1 MVRSS
6 LNWWIPCTWATVTS
20 LERGCGRARN
30 YTWPDKAFIPTVTDL
45 LCESWFDGPLFLS
58 IKKKTNVPLFFGS
71 YFLLIMH
78 VFHHTLNPHPF
89 WCHTFYF
96 LFFFFMFFFNST
108 LHSCMESATSN
119 PWNFQRGLTRVLE
132 EEIVEQWLSSV
143 KRVPGSVK

>member
-1 MVRSS
+1 MLWSGALWIDGYLVLGLGKGAWKSKELYLTWQSLYPNCYRSAVWI
-6 LNWWIPCTWATVTS
+6 LVWWSP
-20 LERGCGRARN
+20 
-30 YTWPDKAFIPTVTDL
+30 L
-45 LCESWFDGPLFLS
+45 LVYQKQP
-58 IKKKTNVPLFFGS
+58 NVPLFFGS

-89 WCHTFYF
+89 WCHTFYY